1 MRSVLFAWGKMGFCS
16 REMDFKNAKELKKY
30 SLFKKQIAV
39 RGCFRGLQSIA
50 AVKALCFCCLIKGLF
65 DTGL

>member
-50 AVKALCFCCLIKGLF
+50 AVKALCFCFLIKGLF
-65 DTGL
+65 DTSL